1 MLTHDVTLALS
12 HRATGHMRESE
23 ALRTLEGEKEL
34 LITEKHRLKDDV
46 NAVRKQLSEETRK
59 WSGERDELRNII
71 AEKTKLIEDNSTIAE
86 KMQKEIV
93 KLKEQVR
100 YAIIAS
106 SAVTVHNDTFA
117 DN

>member
-1 MLTHDVTLALS
+1 
-12 HRATGHMRESE
+12 MRESE

-59 WSGERDELRNII
+59 WSSERDELRNII

-100 YAIIAS
+100 WMIMTTT
-106 SAVTVHNDTFA
+106 AVVVYMTYLLTISPLHKQYDPVCLI
-117 DN
+117 